1 MPWSGCTEFR
11 LMLAWITLEPYLI
24 SLYIFVGTVQFSP
37 SLGWSM
43 FASQSPGPWCST
55 SWTPSIKGL
64 LMYSRHSACANNR
77 ISHRL
82 YTVFCDVLVMTCFQ
96 RYTSTTSIDTHNAGL
111 RLFPPDYQAVVVVTT
126 VVRLWSLREAVTP
139 RLDTTRRPP
148 SSSRARDGGG
158 VPTTTPAMRIR
169 SQTGAQLLVVP
180 CSALCL
186 GTWQLSYQGA
196 VEDRLFGFKRTLKKR
211 ASVESWVFFVAVAIQ
226 PKLRLWDYGSVMNE
240 GEP

>member
-11 LMLAWITLEPYLI
+11 LMLAWITLEPHLI

-64 LMYSRHSACANNR
+64 LLYSRHSACAKNR

-96 RYTSTTSIDTHNAGL
+96 RYTSTTSIDTHTPVSADS
-111 RLFPPDYQAVVVVTT
+111 PDYQAVVVVTT
-126 VVRLWSLREAVTP
+126 VVRLWSLRESVTP

-169 SQTGAQLLVVP
+169 SQTGALMLVVP

-186 GTWQLSYQGA
+186 GGGDVSDVHHHWSSRIGSFFFTSTWQLSYQGA
-196 VEDRLFGFKRTLKKR
+196 VEDRLFLF
-211 ASVESWVFFVAVAIQ
+211 
-226 PKLRLWDYGSVMNE
+226 
-240 GEP
+240 